1 MTVRATWGLTRQALT
16 KSSPLWRD
24 FRWPERQ
31 SPLAVSSTPSAT
43 GPAPTTRPA
52 EARLPLAHQ
61 DHDQAS
67 AAELRPVLA
76 EGNVHQQWQPDPDV
90 VRMRSVRCGTVQGQG
105 VFWRLP
111 PAPGLVGISRGL
123 FVYAGRCWCSFY
135 LLPIALSTDF
145 LSGRGYRSR
154 VVICI
159 IWSLPPSRPI
169 T

>member
-43 GPAPTTRPA
+43 GPAPTTRPT
-52 EARLPLAHQ
+52 EARRPLAHQ

-111 PAPGLVGISRGL
+111 PAPGLVGSWKFKGIVCVRWTML
-123 FVYAGRCWCSFY
+123 MF
-135 LLPIALSTDF
+135 F
-145 LSGRGYRSR
+145 LSSSNRAEHRFS
-154 VVICI
+154 
-159 IWSLPPSRPI
+159 
-169 T
+169 